1 MKKFIKRASKSLK
14 SFRNQVITSVSLTIL
29 SVNEALADL
38 PKMQA
43 PSRGEGTGIMQTIKN
58 HGYDAVI
65 LGGLLLG
72 AFAFM
77 KVAGS
82 LISEFGEV
90 QAGRKKWGDL
100 GMLALVG
107 AILLVVIIWLITEAS
122 KIL

>member
-1 MKKFIKRASKSLK
+1 MKHFISNSMKKMKGLFSSGLLLVVTAQ
-14 SFRNQVITSVSLTIL
+14 N
-29 SVNEALADL
+29 ALADL
-38 PKMQA
+38 PTMQA
-43 PSRGEGTGIMQTIKN
+43 PSRGEGSGIMATIKN
-58 HGYDAVI
+58 HAYDAVI

-72 AFAFM
+72 AVGFM
-77 KVAGS
+77 KVAGA